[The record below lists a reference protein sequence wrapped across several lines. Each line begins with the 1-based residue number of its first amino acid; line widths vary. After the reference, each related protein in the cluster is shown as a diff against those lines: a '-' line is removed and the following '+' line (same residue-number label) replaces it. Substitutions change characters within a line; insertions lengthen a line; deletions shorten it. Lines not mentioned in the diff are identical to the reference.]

1 MRSINYQR
9 CLSFVVSMS
18 VLSSIAAAQPPTSGT
33 VTYKNRGC
41 GYQLKLPAESEA
53 SSNLS
58 KSYVNNLQK
67 HKLMLG
73 SLKQS
78 FLKSHQPKLS
88 CSLHVKLPLGKDQFK
103 RINHIYLDVTRFTGT
118 SDNLKLK
125 KLTKQ
130 STGVYPPD
138 ESVQI
143 NITPKQVQINGHNFK
158 KNGLLTLGDKLQED
172 SIFYYLYHNNNYYVL
187 SFSAFGKNIAE
198 LNTQTQ
204 NHDNQE
210 LKRYIQSI
218 VKSFDTL
225 S

>member
-1 MRSINYQR
+1 MCTVKYRR
-9 CLSFVVSMS
+9 CFLFVVS
-18 VLSSIAAAQPPTSGT
+18 LSLLNSLAVAQPPTSGT
-33 VTYKNRGC
+33 ITYKNQGC
-41 GYQLKLPAESEA
+41 GYQLKLPADSQV
-53 SSNLS
+53 SSNLNR
-58 KSYVNNLQK
+58 SYVDNLQK

-88 CSLHVKLPLGKDQFK
+88 CSLHVKLPLGQDQFK
-103 RINHIYLDVTRFTGT
+103 HINHIYLDVTRFTGT

-143 NITPKQVQINGHNFK
+143 NITPKQVQVNGHNFK

-187 SFSAFGKNIAE
+187 SFSAFGKSIAK
-198 LNTQTQ
+198 LNTNTQ
-204 NHDNQE
+204 NHDDQE
-210 LKRYIQSI
+210 LNNYIQSI